1 MLHRHEIKYP
11 TIFQTMKCS
20 IILSLIICVA
30 CSSNKGDE
38 RFKSFVYDLSKR
50 SDSIEFQKWRLKNI
64 TGKRS
69 ENYNCHDSL
78 QINSWTWAYCLYE
91 DDSYKILGECRGEF
105 GGSAIFI
112 HKNEPDKANYVV
124 CTCPQMVEK
133 REDGFY
139 ITQALAHG
147 IGSGRVIKIEDPKDL
162 ITVSVDSLSLPW
174 QKERFKG
181 VDSYEVY
188 TKLENQ
194 GQTLIDTIGYTFIL
208 FFPHNK
214 QDYLIYSSYSNIFLG
229 EVKNKQIVFFDTL
242 TNFSSWGWIDRP
254 NELVDGIYH
263 NHFERKGTDS
273 FRMYS
278 SGDIYV
284 KQDTIIIGYI
294 YREWPKKKEEL

>member
-1 MLHRHEIKYP
+1 
-11 TIFQTMKCS
+11 
-20 IILSLIICVA
+20 
-30 CSSNKGDE
+30 
-38 RFKSFVYDLSKR
+38 
-50 SDSIEFQKWRLKNI
+50 
-64 TGKRS
+64 
-69 ENYNCHDSL
+69 
-78 QINSWTWAYCLYE
+78 
-91 DDSYKILGECRGEF
+91 
-105 GGSAIFI
+105 
-112 HKNEPDKANYVV
+112 
-124 CTCPQMVEK
+124 MVEK